1 MKKYL
6 VIGIVILMGVFL
18 LVGCGESKKSK
29 KDEIIVLKEN
39 KSVCDDILV
48 ESEEQDDYSRL
59 YYYDYESESQVYAC
73 SQANCNHDIGDFK
86 SDKINCNAIIEGK
99 AKYTFIYNRR
109 LYYFVGVGDT
119 YTLWSSKTDG
129 TDKKEVNELEFPIYV
144 GGEYVL
150 HGDKLF
156 VASYKPVMTEYGTNR
171 EEQTGADAEVYQINL
186 SNGKV
191 EKLTDFGNKAD
202 AYCSSVQLFDNK
214 LFIRYDSREKTYK
227 DAGFKDVDH
236 FMVWME
242 SDKFSYGEEI
252 KRLQEKKEYYTYDLE
267 NKKTEKLDIGFESN
281 FKPYKG
287 IKNMD
292 GAYWLLCYSNDTVYY
307 LDAVVGKYN
316 IYSYNIKTKK
326 RKEIF
331 GSFKNVDL
339 YYDGKIYIT
348 SMDMNEKTKKEL
360 VPSVDFNKEP
370 KYYIYDVSKDKMTR
384 QSYGE
389 KGKIFYA
396 IDLNPKGLL
405 MYDISFN
412 EAYDS
417 IDEHSIT
424 QISNNK
430 IIK

>member
-99 AKYTFIYNRR
+99 AKYPFIYNRR

-236 FMVWME
+236 FMVWMVSTIITQSGLSGSSGTTLPQE
-242 SDKFSYGEEI
+242 IIDKI
-252 KRLQEKKEYYTYDLE
+252 
-267 NKKTEKLDIGFESN
+267 NNVGFW
-281 FKPYKG
+281 
-287 IKNMD
+287 D
-292 GAYWLLCYSNDTVYY
+292 
-307 LDAVVGKYN
+307 
-316 IYSYNIKTKK
+316 NIKTKK